1 MAKKLKINTK
11 EVGGK
16 TGYQAIGSDGTS
28 TKWYASERRA
38 RTMLGRLRRKK
49 KKPVVTNDNETSV
62 DPKLYGDMLERKE

>member
-1 MAKKLKINTK
+1 MAGKLKINTK

-38 RTMLGRLRRKK
+38 RTMLGRLRRNK
-49 KKPVVTNDNETSV
+49 KKPVVTNDNESSV
-62 DPKLYGDMLERKE
+62 NPELYGDMLGKKE